1 MTSLFGGWKHLDS
14 PEGQFSAAYKAS
26 LINLELF
33 ADADKEVDEEA
44 AENSAALNEEVQAI
58 ELNKLSAN
66 GLSLATAFQRSV
78 RKTRYVRE
86 GWALRPSVPREV
98 LKEFGAHAGLCEISR
113 KDAEDRAGDPFVSD
127 APAQW
132 FLSSFESLSDKLRDA
147 IWRFVTRHQ
156 HDKLAKHIRH
166 GNLNGLSNFLDIF
179 RTLNGLLLSFNNR
192 KIEGDKPVVPAP
204 FVTTGIKRNIDLL
217 IGYQDPEEG
226 YVAGFVDSI
235 LANYEGDRDL
245 VRKRLSDERLPQM
258 LRAAAEAMIDVRRR
272 ALRLATLDAWSIE
285 VLTRV
290 ASWLARQ
297 GLKMPIAEEVQ
308 TAGAEYRPISIAA

>member
-1 MTSLFGGWKHLDS
+1 VQLNQLLKQRADGRGSTNPLRKISETGEELVPYLD
-14 PEGQFSAAYKAS
+14 
-26 LINLELF
+26 
-33 ADADKEVDEEA
+33 
-44 AENSAALNEEVQAI
+44 
-58 ELNKLSAN
+58 
-66 GLSLATAFQRSV
+66 GLGSV
-78 RKTRYVRE
+78 RDVIQFLDNCSIRYDD
-86 GWALRPSVPREV
+86 GGTNGGHPRPPVWKPR
-98 LKEFGAHAGLCEISR
+98 
-113 KDAEDRAGDPFVSD
+113 DPFVSD

-132 FLSSFESLSDKLRDA
+132 FLSSFENLSDKLRDA
-147 IWRFVTRHQ
+147 IWSFVTRHQ
-156 HDKLAKHIRH
+156 HDKLTKHIRH
-166 GNLNGLSNFLDIF
+166 GNLNGLPNFLDIF

-192 KIEGDKPVVPAP
+192 KIEGDKPVIPAP

-217 IGYQDPEEG
+217 IGFQDPEEG

-258 LRAAAEAMIDVRRR
+258 LRAAAEAMIDVRRT
-272 ALRLATLDAWSIE
+272 ALRLATFDAWSIE

-297 GLKMPIAEEVQ
+297 GLKMPTTEEVQ